1 MSSLDTNDKTYEIWV
16 AFLSHLLNDKSELR
30 DAVSS
35 ETYRLPAEGFS
46 LRAFHLTREGIID
59 LPERKSVNAQVSLFN
74 ENVTSRPPFSG
85 TAKRL

>member
-1 MSSLDTNDKTYEIWV
+1 MNDKTYKIQV
-16 AFLSHLLNDKSELR
+16 AFSSHLLNDKSEFR

-35 ETYRLPAEGFS
+35 ETYHLPAKGF
-46 LRAFHLTREGIID
+46 FCEPFVLTQGGIID
-59 LPERKSVNAQVSLFN
+59 LPERKSVNAQVSSFN